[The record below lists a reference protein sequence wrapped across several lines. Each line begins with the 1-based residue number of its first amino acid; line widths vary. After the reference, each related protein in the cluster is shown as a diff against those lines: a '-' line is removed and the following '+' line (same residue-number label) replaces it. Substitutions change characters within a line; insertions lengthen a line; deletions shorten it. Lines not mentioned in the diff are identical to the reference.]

1 MSVFNVKNKVVDD
14 YNGIAQQAE
23 DLGLEAWRKHV
34 CLPIYAPIEAEYR
47 ATKGYF
53 EGANLGLGCGFP
65 VKYADLKMGDSVLD
79 LGCAA
84 GIDSFIAAAAVGQTG
99 RVQGL
104 DLSPLLIEKAWQNA
118 QLQELENVH
127 FTVGDMENMPFDAKQ
142 FKAII
147 SNGVFSLM
155 TDKLRVFKE
164 MYRVL
169 KANSC
174 FCISDLLRNT
184 DFSQTM
190 MADILELTGCFNGIS
205 LIQDYIFL
213 MQKAGFKN
221 VQIVATRLV
230 EIPDLLLDKYFSE
243 AEKMVFKAE
252 KRGLYAVTFKGEK
265 QVFNQL

>member
-1 MSVFNVKNKVVDD
+1 MLLFNVKNKVVAD

-47 ATKGYF
+47 ATEGYF

-65 VKYADLKMGDSVLD
+65 VKYADLKTGDSVLD

-84 GIDSFIAAAAVGQTG
+84 GIDSFIAAAKVGQTG

-104 DLSPLLIEKAWQNA
+104 DLSPLLVEKARQNA
-118 QLQELENVH
+118 QLQGLENVH
-127 FTVGDMENMPFDAKQ
+127 FTVGDMENMSFEAAQFD
-142 FKAII
+142 AII

-155 TDKLRVFKE
+155 TDKLRVFKK

-169 KANSC
+169 KPKGG

-184 DFSQTM
+184 NFPQTM
-190 MADILELTGCFNGIS
+190 MPDILELTGCFNGIS

-213 MQKAGFKN
+213 MEKAGFKN
-221 VQIVATRLV
+221 VKIVATREV
-230 EIPDLLLDKYFSE
+230 EIPDLLLDTHFSE
-243 AEKMVFKAE
+243 AEKMVFEAE
-252 KRGLYAVTFKGEK
+252 KMRLYAVTFKGEK
-265 QVFNQL
+265 

>member
-84 GIDSFIAAAAVGQTG
+84 GIDSFIAAAKVGQTG

-118 QLQELENVH
+118 RLQGLENVH
-127 FTVGDMENMPFDAKQ
+127 FTVGDMENMPFDAEQ
-142 FKAII
+142 FNTII

-169 KANSC
+169 KPNGG
-174 FCISDLLRNT
+174 FCISDLLRDT
-184 DFSQTM
+184 DFSETM
-190 MADILELTGCFNGIS
+190 LLEILELTGCFNGIS

-213 MQKAGFKN
+213 MQKTGFKN
-221 VQIVATRLV
+221 IKIVATRGV

-265 QVFNQL
+265 